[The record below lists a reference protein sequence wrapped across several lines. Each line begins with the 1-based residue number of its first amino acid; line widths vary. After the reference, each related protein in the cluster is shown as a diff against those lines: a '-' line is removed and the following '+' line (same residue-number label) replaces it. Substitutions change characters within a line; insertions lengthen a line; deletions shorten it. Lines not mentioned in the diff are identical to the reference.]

1 MISIAMAYK
10 NRRPQLIKT
19 LESIESQSYKDIEVI
34 IIDDG
39 SDEKHKITD
48 LKSKFPFVTVASMRE
63 HPYKNPCI
71 VYNTAFSLCS
81 GDIVIIQNPECLHV
95 GELIQSVA
103 DNIDDSKY
111 LSYAC
116 YCVREHLMD
125 KLHSSQDKKE
135 LILSLPQSYDAS
147 QHDEITWYNH
157 SKYRKVDF
165 HFTTAITRKSLES
178 LSGFDERFKHGM
190 EYDDN
195 EFITRVVRK
204 GLEIVNIDDP
214 FSIHQHHTNTY
225 GGAIINN
232 EYMTQDEL
240 ITLNYN
246 IHKEFTLKEASYKAP
261 ANEYYN
267 CNWN

>member
-19 LESIESQSYKDIEVI
+19 LESIESQSYKDVEVI
-34 IIDDG
+34 IIDDD
-39 SDEKHKITD
+39 SDEEHNITD

-95 GELIQSVA
+95 GELIQSVV

-116 YCVREHLMD
+116 YNVTKDNLD
-125 KLHSSQDKKE
+125 KLYNAEDKKE
-135 LILSLPQSYDAS
+135 FILSLPQDFDPE
-147 QHDEITWYNH
+147 QDTITWYNH

-165 HFTTAITRKSLES
+165 HFTTAITRKNLES
-178 LSGFDERFKHGM
+178 LSGFDERFKFGM
-190 EYDDN
+190 EYDDD
-195 EFITRVVRK
+195 EFRTRVIRK

-214 FSIHQHHTNTY
+214 FSIHQYHTSTY
-225 GGAIINN
+225 GGAIVNQR
-232 EYMTQDEL
+232 YMTQHDL
-240 ITLNYN
+240 RTINFNAYV
-246 IHKEFTLKEASYKAP
+246 KFTSAETSHKAP
-261 ANEYYN
+261 VNEYYN